1 MAQSEHVNY
10 SLEKLIGFVGDDP
23 EAIKNMVNLF
33 LNTTPSL
40 LNAIIASFQEGSP
53 EILAKSAHTLKPT
66 LDVFGIRDTYDLIR
80 NIEQKAKRSELD
92 EAMDKQIKQLTH
104 TLELVFQELKLDF
117 NLP

>member
-1 MAQSEHVNY
+1 MSQSNHSNY
-10 SLEKLIGFVGDDP
+10 CLDKLIGFVGDDP

-40 LNAIIASFQEGSP
+40 LNAIILSFKEGSS
-53 EILAKSAHTLKPT
+53 ETLAKSAHTLKPT

-92 EAMDKQIKQLTH
+92 ETMDKQIKQLTT
-104 TLELVFQELKLDF
+104 TLELVFQELKIDF
-117 NLP
+117 QLS